1 MLLPVTRKTSVPL
14 LALLALFSFTAMADA
29 GGQGGVIH
37 FTGQIVEPPCNVSLE
52 QQRLAMSCY
61 NTGRTQTRYY
71 SPQELLKAPQHF
83 KQIAAVNLH
92 YLDEKKKLAVMDI
105 SYR

>member
-1 MLLPVTRKTSVPL
+1 MPLPVTRKTSLLL
-14 LALLALFSFTAMADA
+14 LALLALYSFTAIADA
-29 GGQGGVIH
+29 GRQGGVIR
-37 FTGQIVEPPCNVSLE
+37 FTGQIVEPPCNVSQQ

-61 NTGRTQTRYY
+61 NEGRTQTHYY

-83 KQIAAVNLH
+83 KQIAAVNLR

-105 SYR
+105 SYH

>member
-1 MLLPVTRKTSVPL
+1 MPLPVTRKTSLPL
-14 LALLALFSFTAMADA
+14 LALLALYSFTAIADA
-29 GGQGGVIH
+29 GRQGGVIH

-61 NTGRTQTRYY
+61 NEGRTQTRYY
-71 SPQELLKAPQHF
+71 SPQQMLKAPQHF
-83 KQIAAVNLH
+83 KQIAAVSLR

-105 SYR
+105 SYH